1 MWHLH
6 PAGRCSFAGAW
17 SLESILP
24 TVWADRAAVWQ
35 MQQQGPC
42 GDAVLVLWLA
52 HRFGLQWDMQAP
64 GHEQRWWGVS
74 KDTLAAGETCLL
86 VPDWKISQSVALLVP
101 HWHFSGKDCC
111 ACCREGVGEPLLCP
125 GLEVCCRP
133 QRREVCSSSTA
144 GKVLKFCVCPVWQTL
159 AIPAGLPRNSLS
171 VPKNPLV
178 VWEGR

>member
-1 MWHLH
+1 MRHLH

-17 SLESILP
+17 SLECILP

-42 GDAVLVLWLA
+42 ENAVLVLRLA
-52 HRFGLQWDMQAP
+52 HRFGLRWDTQAP
-64 GHEQRWWGVS
+64 GHEQSEWGVS

-101 HWHFSGKDCC
+101 HWHFSGKDWC
-111 ACCREGVGEPLLCP
+111 ACCRDGVGEPLLRP
-125 GLEVCCRP
+125 GLEVCC
-133 QRREVCSSSTA
+133 SSTS
-144 GKVLKFCVCPVWQTL
+144 GKVLKFCVCLVWQTL
-159 AIPAGLPRNSLS
+159 AISAGLPRNSLS